1 MTTLYSNERD
11 TSIQVHVP
19 PRDVDEIGAS
29 NDITESQSL
38 SPSLSTC
45 VSLPPP
51 PKKSPTRSFQTETMP
66 SAGVLTC

>member
-1 MTTLYSNERD
+1 MTTLDSNERD
-11 TSIQVHVP
+11 TSIRVHVP

-45 VSLPPP
+45 ISLSP
-51 PKKSPTRSFQTETMP
+51 PKRVQQGASKLKRCP
-66 SAGVLTC
+66 ALAC

>member
-38 SPSLSTC
+38 SPSHL
-45 VSLPPP
+45 SLPVSPSPP
-51 PKKSPTRSFQTETMP
+51 QKESNKELPN
-66 SAGVLTC
+66 